1 VALTTGVLLDTH
13 TWIWLEAGTLDA
25 KSEVLQS
32 IRQAASERNLF
43 ISSFSL
49 NEIAYAVTR
58 KRLDFGQPLL
68 SWFQAALRYPGPQL
82 LDVTPK
88 SAAASLQLP
97 PTFHGDPG
105 DRILAA
111 TAIVHNLTL
120 CTHDDLLLR
129 FGKQGLF
136 SALKVKEI
144 KE

>member
-1 VALTTGVLLDTH
+1 MALTVGVLLDTH

-25 KSEVLQS
+25 RQEVLQT
-32 IRQAASERNLF
+32 IRQAASARSLF
-43 ISSFSL
+43 VSSFSL

-58 KRLDFGQPLL
+58 KRLDLGQPVL

-82 LDVTPK
+82 LDITPR
-88 SAAASLQLP
+88 AAAATMQLP
-97 PTFHGDPG
+97 AKFQGDPG

-111 TAIVHNLTL
+111 TAMVHNLTL
-120 CTHDDLLLR
+120 CTHDDLLLH